1 MVVMILIKTYLEL
14 SRLKTFDERFEYL
27 NLSGLVGDTTFGSK
41 RYLNQMLYQ
50 TAEWKRIRDK
60 VIIRD
65 NGCDLG
71 IAGREIEGQYIL
83 VHHINPIT
91 IDDILNRSSNVFDL
105 NNLICCTK
113 RTHNAIHYGDKKIL
127 LKEPITRRP
136 GDTCLW

>member
-1 MVVMILIKTYLEL
+1 MMNGKSYSEMLRYSSFED
-14 SRLKTFDERFEYL
+14 RLKYL
-27 NLSGLVGDTTFGSK
+27 KLDGIVCNDTFGHY
-41 RYLNQMLYQ
+41 RYLNQVLYKSS
-50 TAEWKRIRDK
+50 EWKKIRRR

-91 IDDILNRSSNVFDL
+91 IDDILNRSLNVFDL